1 MDYGDILHHQPYNEV
16 INSKLECI
24 RYNTTFAITG
34 AIKGTSGSK
43 LYKELG
49 LGSWRSWRTTT
60 LRCPCAFHK
69 IVSTHL
75 LSYFF
80 NLIPHS
86 QGSQQSVKSLKS
98 GNCQGIWKI
107 PSFLQKVRELSGNLG
122 LHQRFSIAIWEFSEM
137 NLPCLCLSLR
147 YGNVSKSWMV
157 MVLFL
162 FEFSWE
168 MVVSWIIEAVNPLES
183 PCILWKLELC
193 LKYFLLLEK
202 KVGKYSRLEI
212 SVWSSLK
219 MLFSGYATCLRDPF
233 DNFCDL
239 LNQIC
244 YLCL

>member
-1 MDYGDILHHQPYNEV
+1 MDYGDILHHQLYNEV

-24 RYNTTFAITG
+24 QYNTTFAITG

-98 GNCQGIWKI
+98 GNCQGIWDCI
-107 PSFLQKVRELSGNLG
+107 RDFPLQSGNFQRWICPVCVWVWDMEMFLNLG
-122 LHQRFSIAIWEFSEM
+122 WLWFSFSL
-137 NLPCLCLSLR
+137 NFLGKWLSLESLR
-147 YGNVSKSWMV
+147 
-157 MVLFL
+157 L
-162 FEFSWE
+162 
-168 MVVSWIIEAVNPLES
+168 WI
-183 PCILWKLELC
+183 
-193 LKYFLLLEK
+193 
-202 KVGKYSRLEI
+202 
-212 SVWSSLK
+212 
-219 MLFSGYATCLRDPF
+219 
-233 DNFCDL
+233 L
-239 LNQIC
+239 LNLLVSC
-244 YLCL
+244 GN

>member
-1 MDYGDILHHQPYNEV
+1 MSLCISQNS
-16 INSKLECI
+16 INPSSKLFFQL
-24 RYNTTFAITG
+24 NPPFTGFTAI
-34 AIKGTSGSK
+34 SK
-43 LYKELG
+43 
-49 LGSWRSWRTTT
+49 
-60 LRCPCAFHK
+60 
-69 IVSTHL
+69 I
-75 LSYFF
+75 
-80 NLIPHS
+80 I
-86 QGSQQSVKSLKS
+86 
-98 GNCQGIWKI
+98 
-107 PSFLQKVRELSGNLG
+107 KVRELSGNLG